1 MNVLKF
7 SLLLLLL
14 GMGMACQ
21 RPGDNSCATD
31 FDQLSLLENVGD
43 NIILPSYQALANETT
58 QLETDALAF
67 LATPSVSTLTTAR
80 AQFKKAWLAWQT
92 AAIFEFG
99 PADQEDLR
107 NYCNNFPANLVR
119 IRDGVATGTYDLS
132 TPAYSFGRGFPAL
145 DYLLHGENMTD
156 ADIVDWYTTD
166 TNASN
171 RQQYLADVL
180 TLLKQK
186 TTTVWDA
193 WSVSGGNY
201 INTFTTTE
209 GVANGK
215 PLSDLVNQWNKN
227 AELIKN
233 NRLGDPISAKTGY
246 IPLLPDNVEAFYS
259 KYSLELVT
267 RAVEAQQAVFL
278 GSTFFASTVE
288 NGVGL
293 DDYIEATGAQ
303 KGDKSL
309 AVFINE
315 QYTTT
320 LTALQALQTSN
331 NLYDAINNN
340 LNGVKAAYAAAQNQ
354 VVSTKTDL
362 PAALCVSITYIDNVD
377 DGD

>member
-1 MNVLKF
+1 MNALKF
-7 SLLLLLL
+7 SLLLLLMVA
-14 GMGMACQ
+14 GMGCQ
-21 RPGDNSCATD
+21 TPTTDSCATD
-31 FDQLSLLENVGD
+31 FDQLSLLDNVGN
-43 NIILPSYQALANETT
+43 NIILPSYQALANATT
-58 QLETDALAF
+58 QLETDVLAF
-67 LATPSVSTLTTAR
+67 LAAPSVSTLTATR
-80 AQFKKAWLAWQT
+80 IQFKQAWLAWQT

-99 PADQEDLR
+99 PADLEDLR
-107 NYCNNFPANLVR
+107 SYCNNFPANLVR
-119 IRDGVATGTYDLS
+119 IRDGISTGTYDLN

-156 ADIVDWYTTD
+156 AAVVDWYTTD
-166 TNASN
+166 AEASN
-171 RQQYLADVL
+171 RQQYLRDVL
-180 TLLKQK
+180 SLLKQK
-186 TTTVWDA
+186 ITTVHNA
-193 WSVSGGNY
+193 WSATGGNY

-246 IPLLPDNVEAFYS
+246 VPLLPDNVEAFYS

-267 RAVEAQQAVFL
+267 KAVEAQQAVFL
-278 GSTFFASTVE
+278 GSTFFANTVE

-293 DDYIEATGAQ
+293 DDYLEATGAK

-315 QYTTT
+315 QYTST
-320 LTALQALQTSN
+320 LAALQALQPSN
-331 NLYDAINNN
+331 LHDAINNN
-340 LNGVKAAYAAAQNQ
+340 LNGVKAAYATAQNQ
-354 VVSTKTDL
+354 VVATKTDL

>member
-1 MNVLKF
+1 VL
-7 SLLLLLL
+7 
-14 GMGMACQ
+14 A
-21 RPGDNSCATD
+21 
-31 FDQLSLLENVGD
+31 
-43 NIILPSYQALANETT
+43 
-58 QLETDALAF
+58 
-67 LATPSVSTLTTAR
+67 
-80 AQFKKAWLAWQT
+80 
-92 AAIFEFG
+92 
-99 PADQEDLR
+99 
-107 NYCNNFPANLVR
+107 
-119 IRDGVATGTYDLS
+119 
-132 TPAYSFGRGFPAL
+132 
-145 DYLLHGENMTD
+145 
-156 ADIVDWYTTD
+156 
-166 TNASN
+166 
-171 RQQYLADVL
+171 
-180 TLLKQK
+180 LLKQK
-186 TTTVWDA
+186 VTTVQDA
-193 WSVSGGNY
+193 WSATGGNY

-246 IPLLPDNVEAFYS
+246 VPLLPDNVEAFYS

-293 DDYIEATGAQ
+293 DDYLEATGAQ

-320 LTALQALQTSN
+320 LAALQALQPSN
-331 NLYDAINNN
+331 LHDAINNN

-354 VVSTKTDL
+354 VVATKTDL